1 MSNSATATTKQKES
15 FKSLLEFTG
24 VTAGPDLGLE
34 VYFFALQ
41 NEEPIEIRKVKTKK
55 YTGKINKYREPFLH
69 YFFNPTTNRTAAKKA
84 VEAFK
89 LKNSSK

>member
-1 MSNSATATTKQKES
+1 MSNLATATTKQKDR

-34 VYFFALQ
+34 AYFFALQ
-41 NEEPIEIRKVKTKK
+41 NEEPIRIRIVKTKK
-55 YTGKINKYREPFLH
+55 YTGKINKYRESFLQ
-69 YFFNPTTNRTAAKKA
+69 YFFDPTTNRTAAKKA

-89 LKNSSK
+89 LKSSSK